1 MTLISDLRVDIGDD
15 GTPQRLTDSQYIAII
30 AKAARR
36 LNRELSLSNGEA
48 IVVDASGDITSSDP
62 DSRYYD
68 LVLLQAECM
77 IAKREFN
84 TELAGGGAG
93 IYVNDGEQTLDNRN
107 AAQART
113 SFFNSEN
120 SPCEELKEAIDEYKL
135 DRSADFGKC
144 IW

>member
-1 MTLISDLRVDIGDD
+1 MISDLRVDIGDD
-15 GTPQRLTDSQYIAII
+15 GTPQRLTDTQYAAIV

-36 LNRELSLSNGEA
+36 LNRELSLSAGAA
-48 IVVDASGDITSSDP
+48 ITVDASGEITSSDP
-62 DSRYYD
+62 NGYFYD
-68 LVLLQAECM
+68 LTLLQAECM

-113 SFFNSEN
+113 SFFNSDS
-120 SPCEELKEAIDEYKL
+120 SPCEELKEALDEYKL
-135 DRSADFGKC
+135 ERSADFGKC